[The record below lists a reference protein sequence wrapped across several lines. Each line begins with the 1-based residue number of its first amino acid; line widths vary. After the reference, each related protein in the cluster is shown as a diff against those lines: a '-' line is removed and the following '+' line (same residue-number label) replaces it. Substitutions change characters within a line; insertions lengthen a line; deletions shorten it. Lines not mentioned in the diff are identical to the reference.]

1 MEFLRSIYEDTFGG
15 GFFDVAPTNN
25 FHVICKCKQN
35 LRISAKVQRCF
46 MLLRDLLS
54 SSDAWCGVPLENRIG
69 HESICCHYKGSRV
82 PLGKSGWLP
91 CHIFHIVICIYE
103 KEHTL
108 LLAFPGPPSSPA
120 TAEKKDKPFH
130 GKFMSDVWDPIPY
143 RIRKTICRSERRPE
157 RNMEQLFKSKLY
169 HCLLIIMILWDGIA
183 QFVRNRH
190 IIAGCSAF

>member
-120 TAEKKDKPFH
+120 TAEKKTSH
-130 GKFMSDVWDPIPY
+130 STGNLWVMCETLSRTAYERLYADPREDQKEIWSNY
-143 RIRKTICRSERRPE
+143 SNQNC
-157 RNMEQLFKSKLY
+157 
-169 HCLLIIMILWDGIA
+169 II
-183 QFVRNRH
+183 VY
-190 IIAGCSAF
+190 